1 MLSGIVVLNKPIGT
15 RSTYCVNR
23 VKTIL
28 GKRIKVGHAGTLDS
42 PAGGILLVLIGAATR
57 LSQYLMELPK
67 IYEVSIVLGME
78 TDTDDYTGNVLTRTR
93 IGSILPENVEA
104 AIRSFQGVRMQIPP
118 QISAV
123 KIDGQRAHRMSRE
136 GLDFKILPRP
146 VSISRI
152 ERSSLSPYASE
163 IFLRVYCHKGTYIRS
178 LARDLGK
185 SLGCGAYVSG
195 LTRTRIGNFDLS
207 SPNCIQNLD
216 ELDSQSIPGVVQ
228 PMETVLAEYTSYRIP
243 LFLTDTVR
251 NGNPVSLETL
261 HRIRWGRIPSSFSVV
276 LEGND
281 IISFG
286 NILTQDNKAFVKPK
300 TNIFLTGEK

>member
-1 MLSGIVVLNKPIGT
+1 MLSGIILLNKPIGT

-23 VKTIL
+23 VKRIL
-28 GKRIKVGHAGTLDS
+28 AKNIKVGHAGTLDS
-42 PAGGILLVLIGAATR
+42 PAGGILLVLVGAATR

-67 IYEVSIVLGME
+67 IYEVTIVLGME
-78 TDTDDYTGNVLTRTR
+78 TDTDDYTGKVLTRTR
-93 IGSILPENVEA
+93 EGAILPENVEA

-136 GLDFKILPRP
+136 GMNFKILPRP

-152 ERSSLSPYASE
+152 ERLPLCPYTSE

-195 LTRTRIGNFDLS
+195 LTRTQIGPFDID
-207 SPNCIQNLD
+207 SPYCIHNLD
-216 ELDSQSIPGVVQ
+216 ALDSYSIHGVVQ

-243 LFLTDTVR
+243 LFLADTVR
-251 NGNPVSLETL
+251 NGNTVSLENL

-286 NILTQDNKAFVKPK
+286 NILTKDKKAFFKPK